1 MASWYLSLFIGIL
14 AFTIFKL
21 RNVGRRPKGLPPGPP
36 TLPLIGNLHQIP
48 PKNAYVQFK
57 KWAEEYGP
65 VYSLITGTKVMI
77 VLNTGVAIKDLL
89 DKRSNIYSSRPE
101 MYISSLASGGLRM
114 LLMPYGDTW
123 RRVRKLFHGLLHLKA
138 SNSYVPY
145 QDLEST
151 SMMIAL
157 LEEPDKVLHHIRRY
171 TNSLTTQIVYGFRT
185 PKIDDPKLLRL
196 YHVIEEWSS
205 ITGAGAA
212 AVLDVFPI
220 FRSLPPFIR
229 PLYRHAL
236 DLKERTFDLYKGHW
250 LEAKKKVQNGT
261 AKPCFCVGIANA
273 QESQKFDDDFAA
285 MVAGTALEASSDTTA
300 STLAGFVLAM
310 ILYPEAQN
318 KAQRVVDEVCGDR
331 FPSIEDMENP
341 KAQYIRACVKENLRW
356 MPTAILGAP
365 HAVIRDDEYMG
376 YKIPKG
382 AGVVYNAWAV
392 HMDAERHP
400 NPRVFDPDRY
410 IHDFASSTE
419 SAQQAD
425 ATKRDHFSFG
435 AGRRIC
441 EGMHVVDRSM
451 FLVIARLMWAFKFE
465 KAIDEVTGQEI
476 TPDQDDLVGGFLM
489 QPRPFRL
496 KITPRSEKKA
506 ETVREKWGECLGLLD
521 EGGQWRSVPE
531 GMPFTVSEGDGK
543 GE

>member
-1 MASWYLSLFIGIL
+1 
-14 AFTIFKL
+14 
-21 RNVGRRPKGLPPGPP
+21 
-36 TLPLIGNLHQIP
+36 
-48 PKNAYVQFK
+48 
-57 KWAEEYGP
+57 
-65 VYSLITGTKVMI
+65 MI
-77 VLNTGVAIKDLL
+77 VLNTDVAIKDLL

-157 LEEPDKVLHHIRRY
+157 LDEPDKVLHHIRRY

-236 DLKERTFDLYKGHW
+236 DLQERTFDLYKGHW

-273 QESQKFDDDFAA
+273 QESQKFDDDFAT

-376 YKIPKG
+376 YRIPKG

>member
-1 MASWYLSLFIGIL
+1 MATWYFSIFIGIF

-48 PKNAYVQFK
+48 PKNAHVQFK

-65 VYSLITGTKVMI
+65 VYSLITGTKIMI
-77 VLNTGVAIKDLL
+77 VLNTDVAIKDLL

-114 LLMPYGDTW
+114 LLMQYGDTW

-138 SNSYVPY
+138 SKSYVPY

-151 SMMIAL
+151 SMMIAV
-157 LEEPDKVLHHIRRY
+157 LEDPDQVLGHIRRY

-185 PKIDDPKLLRL
+185 PKIDDPKLLKL
-196 YHVIEEWSS
+196 YDGIEEWAAV
-205 ITGAGAA
+205 TGAGAA

-220 FRSLPPFIR
+220 FRSLPAFIR

-236 DLKERTFDLYKGHW
+236 DLKEKTFDLYKGHW
-250 LEAKKKVQNGT
+250 FDAKKKVQNGT

-273 QESQKFDDDFAA
+273 QESQGFDDDLAA

-310 ILYPEAQN
+310 VLYPEAQK
-318 KAQRVVDEVCGDR
+318 KAQMVIDEVCGER
-331 FPSIEDMENP
+331 FPSTEDMDNP

-356 MPTAILGAP
+356 MPTAILGVP
-365 HAVIRDDEYMG
+365 HAVIREDEYMG
-376 YKIPKG
+376 YKIPNG

-392 HMDAERHP
+392 HMDPNRHP

-410 IHDFASSTE
+410 INDFASSTE

-425 ATKRDHFSFG
+425 ATKRDHYSFG
-435 AGRRIC
+435 VGRRIC

-465 KAIDEVTGQEI
+465 KAVDETTGKEI
-476 TPDQDDLVGGFLM
+476 TPEQDDLVGGFLM
-489 QPRPFRL
+489 QPRPFKL
-496 KITPRSEKKA
+496 KISPRSAKKA
-506 ETVREKWGECLGLLD
+506 ETVREKWKECLTLLD
-521 EGGQWRSVPE
+521 EGEQWRSVPE
-531 GMPFTVSEGDGK
+531 GMPFTVFEGYGK
-543 GE
+543 GG

>member
-1 MASWYLSLFIGIL
+1 
-14 AFTIFKL
+14 
-21 RNVGRRPKGLPPGPP
+21 
-36 TLPLIGNLHQIP
+36 
-48 PKNAYVQFK
+48 
-57 KWAEEYGP
+57 
-65 VYSLITGTKVMI
+65 MI
-77 VLNTGVAIKDLL
+77 VLNTDVAIKDLL

-236 DLKERTFDLYKGHW
+236 DLQERTFDLYKGHW
-250 LEAKKKVQNGT
+250 LQAKKKVQNGT

-376 YKIPKG
+376 YRIPKG
-382 AGVVYNAWAV
+382 AGVVYNAWLVTSIPFFADILLMV
-392 HMDAERHP
+392 PGLYIWTP
-400 NPRVFDPDRY
+400 NDTLTP
-410 IHDFASSTE
+410 ASLILTDTSMTLLARPSQLSRLTLPNGIILVLGRGGE
-419 SAQQAD
+419 SARGC
-425 ATKRDHFSFG
+425 TWLI
-435 AGRRIC
+435 GRC
-441 EGMHVVDRSM
+441 
-451 FLVIARLMWAFKFE
+451 FL
-465 KAIDEVTGQEI
+465 
-476 TPDQDDLVGGFLM
+476 
-489 QPRPFRL
+489 
-496 KITPRSEKKA
+496 
-506 ETVREKWGECLGLLD
+506 LLR
-521 EGGQWRSVPE
+521 G
-531 GMPFTVSEGDGK
+531 
-543 GE
+543 